1 MADLLDDVWG
11 SGDDLDESTRELSPD
26 LLKLKDNHSKRGYL
40 DGIVSAKEENLQDG
54 FDMSFPLGAEL
65 GLRVGKIIGRLQA
78 LEYRYGK
85 DDEELKKDFNNAKQ
99 ELQIKNILTK
109 RIFTE
114 DYNLEDSK
122 HPVVS
127 KWEEIVTK
135 YCEKY
140 NVKTE

>member
-1 MADLLDDVWG
+1 MQG
-11 SGDDLDESTRELSPD
+11 
-26 LLKLKDNHSKRGYL
+26 
-40 DGIVSAKEENLQDG
+40 
-54 FDMSFPLGAEL
+54 
-65 GLRVGKIIGRLQA
+65 